1 MKFFSNITPVDRIEF
16 EGSEVREITPV
27 PDRDQSAVTKYNLT
41 VLKPG
46 GEIQVRTFA
55 GDEIQHL
62 IEEEKLIVEREFY
75 SVARQIDRALYGGK
89 EVFGATKK
97 RRRMID
103 RKVFLA
109 QNMGQFRKL
118 GMVLTRDGVDP
129 FRHRLEKSYKDFQAQ
144 SYFGTDKA
152 NSTQSLKPLPENC
165 TLLDG
170 YRIYRK
176 SNGNPNAFL
185 PKDVQPANLSDQETA
200 DYAFV
205 TSFLAEYASGTTI
218 SKGDVAETA
227 LDEILKE
234 NARRAEVGFP
244 APIPVRSVR
253 QYERYIDERLDPFEV
268 MMQREGLQ
276 PAIAEFGSVEE
287 GQKASFPGEKISLDA
302 WNFHIVTLDATRDQ
316 LNRMTKEQ
324 RAGVKRVR
332 RWVVVAIDIATRVI
346 LGYSICRHPNSRSS
360 REALRMCFMDKTYI
374 LRNAGIKKSDWKFRC
389 PVHLVTT
396 DSGSEFGKHPF
407 GGAEFAVAVRKL
419 SGSFMNTT
427 AGVPQ
432 LRGHKERWYL
442 TAELKFARHV
452 PGWVASNPQKLNDR
466 KPYDE
471 ACLADDE
478 LDAAFASFIADYHT
492 SPHRGL
498 NGKTPATAW
507 EEKMKHDEF
516 DFDQLPGPKA
526 LREACGFHVDAAV
539 TKTGIQFCGL
549 SYSNEFLRESR
560 SGPVSQRIAANG
572 DKAEI
577 MVDPFDLGAISV
589 LVKGDM
595 ISVPCIDPEMRGK
608 SLRDHQRDQQ
618 RQRWEAA
625 MDAEGTKEQ
634 RLEARKN
641 WKSLVNTVAKS
652 SDIGMIGYT
661 EGEVARASMEL
672 RFGKGQHEK
681 PFVGREEYVDPVYG
695 GFDIGG
701 DDTAAVADE
710 NEVFPDAPNSM
721 DRFRTKVKPR
731 AGGNGW
737 EEGE

>member
-1 MKFFSNITPVDRIEF
+1 MKFFSNITAADRVEF
-16 EGSEVREITPV
+16 EGNEVREIV
-27 PDRDQSAVTKYNLT
+27 PILDRDRCIAMHYNLT
-41 VLKPG
+41 VLKEG

-62 IEEEKLIVEREFY
+62 IEEEKLIVDRGFY
-75 SVARQIDRALYGGK
+75 SASRHTDRALYGGK

-97 RRRMID
+97 RRKMID

-109 QNMGQFRKL
+109 QKMGQFHKL

-129 FRHRLEKSYKDFQAQ
+129 FRRRLEKYFKNFQAQ
-144 SYFGTDKA
+144 SYYGTDRA
-152 NSTQSLKPLPENC
+152 NSTQSLKPLPENS
-165 TLLDG
+165 TLLDD
-170 YRIYRK
+170 YRK
-176 SNGNPNAFL
+176 YRQAGGNPNAFL
-185 PKDVQPANLSDQETA
+185 PKDVQPADMGDRKAA

-205 TSFLAEYASGTTI
+205 TSLLSAYVSDKEIA
-218 SKGDVAETA
+218 KCEVAEDT
-227 LDEILKE
+227 LDEILKV
-234 NARRAEVGFP
+234 NAARNETGLIP
-244 APIPVRSVR
+244 PIPVRSLR

-268 MMQREGLQ
+268 MMQRKGLQ
-276 PAIAEFGSVEE
+276 PAIAEFGSVEA
-287 GQKASFPGEKISLDA
+287 GQGALFPGQIISMDA

-316 LNRMTKEQ
+316 LNRMTEAQ
-324 RAGVKRVR
+324 RAKVKRVR

-346 LGYSICRHPNSRSS
+346 LGYSICRNPNSRSS

-374 LRNAGIKKSDWKFRC
+374 LRNAGIKKSHWNFRC
-389 PVHLVTT
+389 PGHLVTT

-407 GGAEFAVAVRKL
+407 GGSEFAAAVRKL
-419 SGSFMNTT
+419 TGSFMNTT

-452 PGWVASNPQKLNDR
+452 PGWTASNPQKLNDR
-466 KPYDE
+466 KPYAE

-498 NGKTPATAW
+498 QNKTPATAW
-507 EEKMKHDEF
+507 EEKITHEEF

-539 TKTGIQFCGL
+539 TKTGIQYAGL
-549 SYSNEFLRESR
+549 SYSNEFLRERR
-560 SGPVSQRIAANG
+560 SGPVSQRIAVQGN
-572 DKAEI
+572 KAEI

-589 LVKGDM
+589 LVDGDL
-595 ISVPCIDPEMRGK
+595 ISVPCMDSEMRGK
-608 SLRDHQRDQQ
+608 SLREHQRDRQIQ
-618 RQRWEAA
+618 RLEAA
-625 MDAEGTKEQ
+625 MDAEATKEQ
-634 RLEARKN
+634 RLEARNN
-641 WKSLVNTVAKS
+641 WKSLVNTVARS
-652 SDIGMIGYT
+652 SDIGMNGYT
-661 EGEVARASMEL
+661 EGEVARAKLEL

-681 PFVGREEYVDPVYG
+681 PFIGREEYVDPLYG
-695 GFDIGG
+695 GFEIG
-701 DDTAAVADE
+701 DDDAASVDE
-710 NEVFPDAPNSM
+710 NEVFPDGLNSM

-731 AGGNGW
+731 ASGNGW